1 MEDDVP
7 RARTDDYDVPR
18 LLCGTPELPPHC
30 VALTFDDGPGPRS
43 AELARLLR
51 DEGVP
56 GTFFVLGESVAR
68 YGHVLDT
75 YRDCGHAIGLHG
87 DLHRPFRSAGHAAG
101 ELSRCAARLSGY
113 LGETAWFRPPYG
125 MGDWPVPGFAGP
137 VGWHAQGRDWDI
149 TYRHGQT
156 VDACVDA
163 IAEQL
168 IQRDG
173 GIALLHDFA
182 AATEFTPAGLT
193 EDDLDLRIIEITAL
207 LIERLRGAGL
217 SFAGLPAPGP
227 ARAPEPALMP
237 GEAAAGQPT
246 AMRSQAAA
254 GLPEAAEALQSLR
267 LHRTTSRAAG
277 GILDLLMPIRVG
289 DGPPLFCAHPVVGLS
304 WCYLALVPHVDAR
317 FPLYGLQ
324 ARGLRRPEPLP
335 ASLAEMA
342 RDYTDQIRMVQPSG
356 PYHLLGWSLGG
367 DIAFAIAE
375 ELERR
380 GAEIGL
386 LAILDS
392 DLAAREAV
400 ALSNEPWMVYN
411 LVLAQFGYVPALTP
425 AEPDPEARMLELV
438 RRRPG
443 LGLDEWPDQR
453 VQALQRVIKNNVAV
467 AHAHQPG
474 RVHCPLLFFSAT
486 RNPPALAEKLAA
498 WRRFVD
504 GPIEAVELDC
514 DHRYMLLPEPIARIG
529 PALTGAL
536 ERAAAGAT
544 ARAT

>member
-1 MEDDVP
+1 MNDDVS
-7 RARTDDYDVPR
+7 R

-43 AELARLLR
+43 AELSRLLR

-56 GTFFVLGESVAR
+56 GTFFVLGESVER
-68 YGHVLDT
+68 HGDVLDT
-75 YRDCGHAIGLHG
+75 YRDCGHVIGLHG
-87 DLHRPFRSAGHAAG
+87 DRHRPFASAEHAAG
-101 ELSRCAARLSGY
+101 ELSRCAERIRGY
-113 LGETAWFRPPYG
+113 LGDTAWFRPPYG
-125 MGDWPVPGFAGP
+125 IGDWPVPGFAGP

-163 IAEQL
+163 IAQQL

-173 GIALLHDFA
+173 GIVLLHDFA
-182 AATEFTPAGLT
+182 ASTEFTPAGLT
-193 EDDLDLRIIEITAL
+193 EADLDLRIIEITTL

-217 SFAGLPAPGP
+217 SFTGLPDP
-227 ARAPEPALMP
+227 AQAAAPEPPEQPAGEPATAGPAASP
-237 GEAAAGQPT
+237 GKRAGAAG
-246 AMRSQAAA
+246 
-254 GLPEAAEALQSLR
+254 GLPGAAEAMQSLR
-267 LHRTTSRAAG
+267 LHRATAKAAG
-277 GILDLLMPIRVG
+277 GILDLVMPIRVG
-289 DGPPLFCAHPVVGLS
+289 DGPALFCAHPVVGLS

-335 ASLAEMA
+335 ASMAEMA
-342 RDYTDQIRMVQPSG
+342 RDYADQIRMVQPSG

-380 GAEIGL
+380 GEEIGL
-386 LAILDS
+386 LVILDAN
-392 DLAAREAV
+392 LADREAV

-453 VQALQRVIKNNVAV
+453 VRALQRVIKNNVAM

-474 RVHCPLLFFSAT
+474 RVHCPLLLFSAT
-486 RNPPALAEKLAA
+486 RNPPALAEKLEI
-498 WRRFVD
+498 WRTFVD

-514 DHRYMLLPEPIARIG
+514 DHRYMLLPEPIAQIG

-536 ERAAAGAT
+536 ARAAAGASPGP
-544 ARAT
+544 AA